1 MRLAQTQLLI
11 RPLTAQDL
19 PALEWDGAFTH
30 QRLVFERTF
39 VEMQRGTKKM
49 LVAEADGLII
59 GQIFIQFRSSE
70 PQFADGSTR
79 GYLFALRVRP
89 EWRGHGVGTSL
100 IAAAEAEL
108 LARGYGVAIISSAK
122 DNPGAQ
128 RLYERLG
135 YRVFADDDGEW
146 HFTDVNG
153 QPQHVHEPC
162 WVMEKVISGQASAVS
177 HQPSAVSS
185 QR

>member
-1 MRLAQTQLLI
+1 VTPTLLI
-11 RPLTAQDL
+11 RPLTAKDL
-19 PALEWDGAFTH
+19 PALEWEGAFTH

-39 VEMQRGTKKM
+39 AETQRGTKQM
-49 LVAEADGLII
+49 LVAEAAGLII

-79 GYLFALRVRP
+79 GYLFSLRVRL
-89 EWRGHGVGTSL
+89 EWRGHGVGTAL

-108 LARGYGVAIISSAK
+108 QTRGYGVAVISSAK

-135 YRVFADDDGEW
+135 YRVFSEDDGEW
-146 HFTDVNG
+146 YFTDVNG
-153 QPQHVHEPC
+153 QTQHIQEPC
-162 WVMEKVISGQASAVS
+162 WVMEKAISGQALAIS
-177 HQPSAVSS
+177 HQPSVVSH
-185 QR
+185 Q